1 MKHAARLRRLDV
13 TLEALRPRAA
23 FPPILLQRP
32 DGTLAAHGGEVYP
45 DRAAAVL
52 AWPDRPGVPPLCI
65 IRLVTAADLAAL
77 RPA

>member
-1 MKHAARLRRLDV
+1 MKHAARLRRL
-13 TLEALRPRAA
+13 EALRPRPVC
-23 FPPILLQRP
+23 PPILLERP
-32 DGTLAAHGGEVYP
+32 DGTLAAYGGPIYA
-45 DRAAAVL
+45 DRAEAER